1 MNKLHLEYIGLRPGT
16 VKDEN
21 IEHGL
26 FGQVYAEDGSLLNIE
41 DLELKEIS
49 KIISKY
55 SKQNVDIFK
64 TVLSVTEE
72 DSLRY
77 GMDKEAWKNVLYKRI
92 YDIAR
97 ASEIPTQS
105 IEWSASYHS
114 KKGHP
119 HCHLVYWNKDQNLML
134 QHKPFLKYK
143 DIRKCVAKEVFKE
156 ELEKLYDI
164 KNVSKKDMGKLSKEE
179 LEKYKLKIREELKNP
194 DIELNIVDTSY
205 VETLLK
211 TYSEKL
217 KVGEK
222 VYFYDTKNPEN
233 FVEISKDVQR
243 NFKKYYGHFV
253 KEENEVVR
261 FKNNG
266 VHSVLYK
273 NNDFTDTGCFLTN
286 FSDIKI
292 AKSKEELESV
302 IKEQMEKE
310 INIDN
315 ELREIM
321 PSIIPNNILSYEFR
335 EKSFTEITNKIIYL
349 KKIIEKENLEKFGVD
364 KITFKYE
371 YQSSDVKKQIDKIS
385 NLILNTSIDC
395 KIQFD
400 NYIKASLEIAR
411 ILADISNK
419 SDYERVKNRA
429 RDEMLNKIG
438 NQILQVLKQSI
449 KENREEEYL
458 KAKKEYELKGLEFK
472 LNQEL
477 FEERQNEKQT
487 RDLIASIF
495 NGMSKENISLR
506 AKANRLKGVNYNNM
520 TKEQRMAELKKIQN
534 SSGFDWF
541 IE

>member
-243 NFKKYYGHFV
+243 NFKKYYGHLV

-411 ILADISNK
+411 ILADIDNK
-419 SDYERVKNRA
+419 SDYDRVKNKA

>member
-243 NFKKYYGHFV
+243 NFKKYYGHLV

-411 ILADISNK
+411 ILADIDNK
-419 SDYERVKNRA
+419 SDYDRVKNKA

-458 KAKKEYELKGLEFK
+458 KAKKEYGLKGLEFK

>member
-179 LEKYKLKIREELKNP
+179 LEKYKQKIREELKNP

-243 NFKKYYGHFV
+243 NFKKYYGHLV

-411 ILADISNK
+411 ILADIDNK
-419 SDYERVKNRA
+419 SDYDRVKNKA

>member
-211 TYSEKL
+211 TYTEKL

-411 ILADISNK
+411 ILADIDNK
-419 SDYERVKNRA
+419 SDYDRVKNKA

>member
-16 VKDEN
+16 VKDAN

-26 FGQVYAEDGSLLNIE
+26 FGQIYGEDGSLINIE
-41 DLELKEIS
+41 NLELKDIC
-49 KIISKY
+49 KRVSKY

-77 GMDKEAWKNVLYKRI
+77 GMDKEAWKNVLNKRI
-92 YDIAR
+92 SDIAR
-97 ASEIPTQS
+97 ASGIPTQS
-105 IEWSASYHS
+105 VEWSASFHS

-119 HCHLVYWNKDQNLML
+119 HCHLVYWNKDQNLLL
-134 QHKPFLKYK
+134 QKQPFLKYR

-164 KNVSKKDMGKLSKEE
+164 KNVSKKDIGKLSKEE
-179 LEKYKLKIREELKNP
+179 LEKYKMKIREELNNP

-205 VETLLK
+205 TETLIK
-211 TYSEKL
+211 TYMEKL

-222 VYFYDTKNPEN
+222 VYFYDIKNPEN
-233 FVEISKDVQR
+233 FVEISKDIQR
-243 NFKKYYGHFV
+243 NFKKYYGHLV
-253 KEENEVVR
+253 KEEKEIIR

-266 VHSVLYK
+266 EHSLLYK

-292 AKSKEELESV
+292 ARNKSELEEI
-302 IKEQMEKE
+302 IKMQREKE

-335 EKSFTEITNKIIYL
+335 ETSFAEITNKIIYL

-400 NYIKASLEIAR
+400 NYIKTSLDIAR
-411 ILADISNK
+411 ILSDISNK
-419 SDYERVKNRA
+419 ADYDRVKNKA

-438 NQILQVLKQSI
+438 NQILQVLKKSI
-449 KENREEEYL
+449 NENRDEEYI

-477 FEERQNEKQT
+477 FEERQNAKQT
-487 RDLIASIF
+487 RDLITSIF
-495 NGMSKENISLR
+495 NGMSKDNISLR
-506 AKANRLKGVNYNNM
+506 AKTNRLKGANFNNM
-520 TKEQRMAELKKIQN
+520 TKEQRIAELKKIQN

>member
-16 VKDEN
+16 VKDAN

-26 FGQVYAEDGSLLNIE
+26 FGQIYGEDGSLINIE
-41 DLELKEIS
+41 NLELKDIC
-49 KIISKY
+49 KRVSKY

-243 NFKKYYGHFV
+243 NFKKYYGHLV

-411 ILADISNK
+411 ILADIDNK
-419 SDYERVKNRA
+419 SDYDRVKNKA

>member
-179 LEKYKLKIREELKNP
+179 LEKYKLKIREELNNP

-233 FVEISKDVQR
+233 FVEISKGVQR
-243 NFKKYYGHFV
+243 NFKKYYGHLV

-266 VHSVLYK
+266 IHSVLYK
-273 NNDFTDTGCFLTN
+273 NDDFTDTGCFLTN

>member
-164 KNVSKKDMGKLSKEE
+164 KNVSKKDIGKLSKEE

-411 ILADISNK
+411 ILADIDNK
-419 SDYERVKNRA
+419 SDYDRVKNKA